1 MKRKTL
7 LKAGA
12 LAYFTALFAAAPLP
26 ALAYIDP
33 SVSTYLISTIAG
45 VAVAAGAFIA
55 LSWRRAKKKVQAKM
69 GLDPNA
75 GKEKEE
81 AVEVYDE
88 EDE

>member
-1 MKRKTL
+1 MKHQKL

-12 LAYFTALFAAAPLP
+12 LAYFTALFAAVPFP

-55 LSWRRAKKKVQAKM
+55 LSWRRAKKKVQTKLGVDA
-69 GLDPNA
+69 D
-75 GKEKEE
+75 
-81 AVEVYDE
+81 DE
-88 EDE
+88 

>member
-1 MKRKTL
+1 MKHQKL

-12 LAYFTALFAAAPLP
+12 LAYFTALFAAVPFP

-55 LSWRRAKKKVQAKM
+55 LSWRRAKKKVQTKLGVDADAK
-69 GLDPNA
+69 
-75 GKEKEE
+75 KEKEDD
-81 AVEVYDE
+81 VKVYDE
-88 EDE
+88 DDE